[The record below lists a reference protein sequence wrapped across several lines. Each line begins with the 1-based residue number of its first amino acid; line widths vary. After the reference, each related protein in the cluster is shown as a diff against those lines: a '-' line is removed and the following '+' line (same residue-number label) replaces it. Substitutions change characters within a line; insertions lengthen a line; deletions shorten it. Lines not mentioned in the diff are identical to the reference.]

1 MSIPTDSLVIVAG
14 AIGAIVGAL
23 AANWQKARHYR
34 KEAVAAATKSAL
46 RRVEMYYR
54 VRRRTGE
61 KTDDV
66 SLRDLFHEVQ
76 EDNDYYIAL
85 LGIMSPWL
93 GESYGQFIKA
103 LQAELKP
110 FMGSALKD
118 VRLGPLGAMGN
129 VPKPQVHELIKQF
142 TKDSRRF
149 FNPLMRPFM
158 RLGYSISNLK
168 KEKRYGA

>member
-1 MSIPTDSLVIVAG
+1 MSNWTV
-14 AIGAIVGAL
+14 AIGSAVIGSAL
-23 AANWQKARHYR
+23 LAAFVANWQKSRQYR
-34 KEAVAAATKSAL
+34 KETVAAATKSAL
-46 RRVEMYYR
+46 RRLEMYYR

-61 KTDDV
+61 KADDV
-66 SLRDLFHEVQ
+66 FLRDLFHEVQ

-85 LGIMSPWL
+85 LDIMSPWL
-93 GESYGQFIKA
+93 GESYRQFIRS

-110 FMGSALKD
+110 FMSSALKD
-118 VRLGPLGAMGN
+118 DRLGPLGAMGDE
-129 VPKPQVHELIKQF
+129 PKPQVNELIKQF